1 MLLIPKIK
9 ENAVRNVNSRKI
21 MTLIVYYGLDRY
33 SFKDSM
39 QAHLTAFKEQ
49 HTATVTPKAVYAE
62 EMRISKLVLSNLM
75 TDDELKEAVIFFK
88 PYIEKAPKCQF
99 EDLKAMLSP
108 S

>member
-9 ENAVRNVNSRKI
+9 ECGVRNVNARKI
-21 MTLIVYYGLDRY
+21 MALIVYYGLDRY
-33 SFKDSM
+33 NFKEAL
-39 QAHLTAFKEQ
+39 QTHLTAFKEQ

-62 EMRISKLVLSNLM
+62 EMRISKLVLNNLM

-88 PYIEKAPKCQF
+88 PYIEKAPECQF